1 MFINFADLP
10 GHQNLFLD
18 YLYEF
23 ENTERFY
30 KINFRDTQKYAE
42 VFEAVS
48 SQERYHLTELK
59 NIIKSQYGSKQL
71 SKQTERNIEA
81 LDEDKT
87 IAIVTGQQLGIFG
100 GPMYTFYKI
109 MTAVKLC
116 SHLKEEHSDYK
127 FIPVFWLEGDDH
139 DFDEVKSLKVIDN
152 SNSLKSISYDDGL
165 DEETNRGSVAKI
177 KLTNNIYDSFN
188 ELNESLRE
196 TEFKSELMEFL
207 KKHYQPGKSFL
218 ESFSDLLYDFFDEA
232 GVIIFNPT
240 DEKIKKLLKPVFKK
254 EIEDFRE
261 HSEDVVKTSAE
272 LEEYYH
278 AQIKIKPIN
287 IFLQE
292 DEGRFLIEPVDDEFR
307 LKGKRKKFS
316 KDFLLNILKEEPARF
331 SPNVLLRP
339 ICQDFLF
346 PTGMYVAGPGEIS
359 YFAQVIPM
367 YKKFN
372 LQQPIVYPRSSITI
386 LESNLTKVFEKYRLK
401 VLDIFSEEE
410 TLNEKIVNLLSDI
423 KIEPAFDDSR
433 KKMNELFD
441 ELEKQIAELDPTLTD
456 AVKKGKDRS
465 INNLDQ
471 LFEKAKKA
479 RERQHETALR
489 QIEKTRTLLFPN
501 GNLQERELNFIYF
514 AHKYGLDIIK
524 WIFDQVLINKFEH
537 QVIEL

>member
-48 SQERYHLTELK
+48 SQGRYHLTELK

-81 LDEDKT
+81 IDEDKT

-127 FIPVFWLEGDDH
+127 FVPVFWLEGDDH

-152 SNSLKSISYDDGL
+152 TNSLKSISYDDGL
-165 DEETNRGSVAKI
+165 DEETNRGSVANI
-177 KLTNNIYDSFN
+177 KLTNNIYDLFN

-207 KKHYQPGKSFL
+207 KKHYQPGKSFR
-218 ESFSDLLYDFFDEA
+218 EAFADLLFDFFDEA
-232 GVIIFNPT
+232 GVVIFNPT
-240 DEKIKKLLKPVFKK
+240 DERVKKLLKPVFKK

-316 KDFLLNILKEEPARF
+316 KEFLLNILKEEPARF

-367 YKKFN
+367 YKEFN

-386 LESNLTKVFEKYRLK
+386 LESNLIKVFEKYNLK
-401 VLDIFSEEE
+401 LLDIFSEEE
-410 TLNEKIVNLLSDI
+410 ILNEKIVNLLSDI
-423 KIEPAFDDSR
+423 KIEPAFDESR

-441 ELEKQIAELDPTLTD
+441 ELEKQIAEIDPTLTD
-456 AVKKGKDRS
+456 AVKKSKDRS

-471 LFEKAKKA
+471 LFDKAKKA

>member
-30 KINFRDTQKYAE
+30 KINFRDTEKYAE
-42 VFEAVS
+42 VFEAVT

-59 NIIKSQYGSKQL
+59 SIIKEAYSDKQL
-71 SKQTERNIEA
+71 SKQTERNIES
-81 LDEDKT
+81 LDEEKT
-87 IAIVTGQQLGIFG
+87 VAIVTGQQLGILG

-116 SHLKEEHSDYK
+116 AHLKEEHDEYK

-139 DFDEVKSLKVIDN
+139 DFDEVKSMKVIDN

-165 DEETNRGSVAKI
+165 DDETNRGSVADI
-177 KLTNNIYDSFN
+177 KFNNNIYDLFN
-188 ELNESLRE
+188 ELSESLRD
-196 TEFKSELMEFL
+196 TEFKKDLLDLL
-207 KKHYQPGKSFL
+207 KKLYQPGKSFQNA
-218 ESFSDLLYDFFDEA
+218 FADLLFEFFDDS
-232 GVIIFNPT
+232 GLIIFNPT
-240 DEKIKKLLKPVFKK
+240 AEKVKKLLKPVFKK

-278 AQIKIKPIN
+278 AQVKIKPIN
-287 IFLQE
+287 IFLKE
-292 DEGRFLIEPVDDEFR
+292 DEGRFLLEPVDDDFR
-307 LKGKRKKFS
+307 LKGKRKKYT
-316 KDFLLNILKEEPARF
+316 KDQLLSILKEEPSRF

-346 PTGMYVAGPGEIS
+346 PTGMYVSGPGEIS

-367 YKKFN
+367 YKEFN
-372 LQQPIVYPRSSITI
+372 LHQPIVYPRSSVTI
-386 LESNLTKVFEKYRLK
+386 LESNLEKVLEKNNLEI
-401 VLDIFSEEE
+401 LDIFSEEE
-410 TLNEKIVNLLSDI
+410 VLNEKIINILSDI
-423 KIEPAFDDSR
+423 KIEPAFDESR
-433 KKMNELFD
+433 KTMNELFD
-441 ELEKQIAELDPTLTD
+441 KLKNQIEELDPTLAD
-456 AVKKGKDRS
+456 AVDKGRDRS
-465 INNLDQ
+465 FNNIDQ
-471 LFEKAKKA
+471 LFDKAKKA

-489 QIEKTRTLLFPN
+489 QIEKTRTILFPN

-537 QVIEL
+537 QVIKL